1 MKHSSKKSMVR
12 KGFGAESLCRRIKRF
27 IERLRK

>member
-1 MKHSSKKSMVR
+1 MKDFAKKFMMR